1 MALGIGWACAS
12 LNFKRFCLGKQ
23 YSLGRSARRR
33 VAVAFMDKNDLH
45 VESIF
50 DVLSQIMLAMIR

>member
-1 MALGIGWACAS
+1 MGL
-12 LNFKRFCLGKQ
+12 CLSQ
-23 YSLGRSARRR
+23 FQAILPRQAIFLGRSARRR

-50 DVLSQIMLAMIR
+50 DVLSQIMFAMIR